1 MPQTGTIY
9 EKLRTRPADAA
20 RLVLLLDPDK
30 ISPERAARL
39 AFLLEKNGGAA
50 LLLGSSM
57 LLQETLGLF
66 ISALKKACS
75 LPVLI
80 FPGSGLQLH
89 AAADG
94 LMLLSLVSGRNAD
107 LLIGKHVEAA
117 PWLHKSGLE
126 ILSTAYILVDGG
138 RLTSVQYMSQ
148 TLPVPAAKND
158 LAVATALASEML
170 GLKQVYLEAGS
181 GALNPVPPTMIR
193 AVKEYIQVPLWVG
206 GGIRTPQQCAAAVQ
220 AGADLV
226 VIGNVM
232 EEEEDA
238 HLEAMCRASVKNNA

>member
-9 EKLRTRPADAA
+9 EKLRTRSAEAA

-39 AFLLEKNGGAA
+39 ASLLEKNGGAA
-50 LLLGSSM
+50 LLVGSSI

-66 ISALKKACS
+66 ISALKKACN

-80 FPGSGLQLH
+80 FPGSGLQLSS
-89 AAADG
+89 AADG

-126 ILSTAYILVDGG
+126 IISTAYILVEGG

-181 GALNPVPPTMIR
+181 GALNPVPPAMIR

-206 GGIRTPQQCAAAVQ
+206 GGIRTPRQCAEAVQ
-220 AGADLV
+220 AGADFV

-238 HLEAMCRASVKNNA
+238 HLEAMCRASVKNNV

>member
-1 MPQTGTIY
+1 MSQTESIY

-39 AFLLEKNGGAA
+39 ASALEKNGGAA
-50 LLLGSSM
+50 VLVGSSM
-57 LLQETLGLF
+57 LLQDTLDLF
-66 ISALKKACS
+66 ISTVKKACS
-75 LPVLI
+75 LPLLI
-80 FPGSGLQLH
+80 FPGSGLQLSS
-89 AAADG
+89 AADG

-107 LLIGKHVEAA
+107 LLIGRHVEAA

-126 ILSTAYILVDGG
+126 ILSTAYILVEGG

-148 TLPVPAAKND
+148 TLPIPAAKND
-158 LAVATALASEML
+158 LALATALASEML

-181 GALNPVPPTMIR
+181 GAENPVPPAMIR
-193 AVKEYIQVPLWVG
+193 TVKEHVQVPLWVG
-206 GGIRTPQQCAAAVQ
+206 GGIRTAQQCAAAVE
-220 AGADLV
+220 AGADFV
-226 VIGNVM
+226 VIGNIM
-232 EEEEDA
+232 EEKEDT

>member
-1 MPQTGTIY
+1 MQQKGTIY
-9 EKLRTRPADAA
+9 NGLAARAADAA

-30 ISPERAARL
+30 IPAERAARL
-39 AFLLEKNGGAA
+39 ASLLEKHGGAA
-50 LLLGSSM
+50 ILVGSSI
-57 LLQETLGLF
+57 LLQEKLTAF
-66 ISALKKACS
+66 IQALKEVCR

-80 FPGSGLQLH
+80 FPGSGLQLN

-117 PWLHKSGLE
+117 PWLYQSGLE

-138 RLTSVQYMSQ
+138 GLTSVQYMSQ

-158 LAVATALASEML
+158 LAVATAMASEML
-170 GLKQVYLEAGS
+170 GMKQVYLEAGS
-181 GALNPVPPTMIR
+181 GAENPVPPAMIA
-193 AVKEYIQVPLWVG
+193 AVKAYVQVPLWVG
-206 GGIRTPQQCAAAVQ
+206 GGIRTVQQCAAAVQ
-220 AGADLV
+220 AGADFV

-232 EEEEDA
+232 EEEDDA
-238 HLEAMCRASVKNNA
+238 HLEAMCRASVKQNA

>member
-9 EKLRTRPADAA
+9 EKLRARPAEAA

-39 AFLLEKNGGAA
+39 ASLLEKNGGAA
-50 LLLGSSM
+50 LLVGSSM

-66 ISALKKACS
+66 VSALKKACN

-80 FPGSGLQLH
+80 FPGSGLQLSS
-89 AAADG
+89 AADG

-126 ILSTAYILVDGG
+126 IISTAYILVEGG

-181 GALNPVPPTMIR
+181 GALNPVPPAMIR
-193 AVKEYIQVPLWVG
+193 AVKEYLQVPLWVG
-206 GGIRTPQQCAAAVQ
+206 GGIRTPRQCAEAVQ
-220 AGADLV
+220 AGADFV

-238 HLEAMCRASVKNNA
+238 HLEAMCRASVKNNV